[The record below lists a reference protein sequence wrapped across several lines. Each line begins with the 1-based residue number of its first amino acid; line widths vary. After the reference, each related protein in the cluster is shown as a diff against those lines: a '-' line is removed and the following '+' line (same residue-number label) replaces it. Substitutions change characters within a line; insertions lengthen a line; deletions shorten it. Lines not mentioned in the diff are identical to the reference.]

1 MFSVLVSL
9 ASSRSASRKYYT
21 LTPGILSKISSHSPH
36 FAWDTLHR
44 LCLDQLDLGV
54 NIIIALLILFTLTG
68 VLSCSVVSTLLV

>member
-44 LCLDQLDLGV
+44 LCLDQLDIGV
-54 NIIIALLILFTLTG
+54 NICFAHLSHSL

>member
-21 LTPGILSKISSHSPH
+21 LTPGILSKISSHTPH

-54 NIIIALLILFTLTG
+54 YIIIIALLI
-68 VLSCSVVSTLLV
+68 

>member
-54 NIIIALLILFTLTG
+54 SIIIALLILVTVGF
-68 VLSCSVVSTLLV
+68 

>member
-21 LTPGILSKISSHSPH
+21 LTPGILSKISSHSPLL
-36 FAWDTLHR
+36 AWDTLHR

-54 NIIIALLILFTLTG
+54 SIIIVALLILVTLG
-68 VLSCSVVSTLLV
+68 F